1 MNPNFNMVKMELWRY
16 RVSVIPIKIPV
27 GFFACLFFFA
37 EIHKLILKFKW
48 KLKDPEVKIVLK
60 EQLEDSLSNFETYYK
75 VIGIK
80 ATMRMYTYKMF
91 QN

>member
-1 MNPNFNMVKMELWRY
+1 MEIQSQCNSYQNPSR
-16 RVSVIPIKIPV
+16 
-27 GFFACLFFFA
+27 FFCLFVFFA

-91 QN
+91 QNWLW

>member
-1 MNPNFNMVKMELWRY
+1 MELQSQCNSYQNPSR
-16 RVSVIPIKIPV
+16 
-27 GFFACLFFFA
+27 FFAFFFFS

-60 EQLEDSLSNFETYYK
+60 EQLEDSLSNFENYYK